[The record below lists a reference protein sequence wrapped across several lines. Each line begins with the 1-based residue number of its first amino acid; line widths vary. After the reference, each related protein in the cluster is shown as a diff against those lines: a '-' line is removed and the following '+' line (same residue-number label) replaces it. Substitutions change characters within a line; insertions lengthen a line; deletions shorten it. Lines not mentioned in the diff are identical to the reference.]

1 MKKLLKTTIIALIG
15 AVVLLFVGTSCIQ
28 DVVTPT
34 YVDKDAAEWA
44 GVPVKLLNP
53 FYTTLA
59 DAKRVGYAID
69 YKLTIEKIK
78 SGYYK
83 SITNL
88 GILGGEDFKG
98 VVFNPN
104 GLLSLLMVGGP
115 MCALG
120 AYGISKPAD
129 RKKIKDLEVNNV
141 KNHS

>member
-1 MKKLLKTTIIALIG
+1 MKKILKTTAIILVGTISLVFIG
-15 AVVLLFVGTSCIQ
+15 AGCIQ
-28 DVVTPT
+28 DLITPA
-34 YVDKDAAEWA
+34 YINENAAEWA
-44 GVPVKLLNP
+44 NEPVKLLNP
-53 FYTTLA
+53 FYSTLA

-78 SGYYK
+78 GGYYK

-88 GILGGEDFKG
+88 SVMAGEEFKG

-120 AYGISKPAD
+120 AYGVSKPKD
-129 RKKIKDLEVNNV
+129 KKEIEELKNGKKI
-141 KNHS
+141 